1 MTEQPKEN
9 RRHRQI
15 ANAIRDELVTIVRK
29 DLSDPAVEKV
39 GFITFS
45 GVELS
50 EDLRNGTVWCAF
62 MGRDEGLRE
71 VRDALDALNH
81 SAKFIHR
88 LLIKR
93 IPMKV
98 HPMLTFKYD
107 RGFDRAAVVGK
118 ALSDAAEVEKETERT
133 RNERGP
139 SSEEKSPYRKKRE
152 DKDQE

>member
-1 MTEQPKEN
+1 MSEQAKEPN
-9 RRHRQI
+9 RRQRQI

-45 GVELS
+45 GVELT
-50 EDLRNGTVWCAF
+50 EDMRNGTVWCAF
-62 MGRDEGLRE
+62 MGKDEGLQV
-71 VRDALDALNH
+71 VRDALEALNH

-98 HPMLTFKYD
+98 HPVLHFRYD
-107 RGFDRAAVVGK
+107 HGFDRAAEIGK
-118 ALSDAAEVEKETERT
+118 ALSEAAEVEKETARARDGQDAVPEA
-133 RNERGP
+133 
-139 SSEEKSPYRKKRE
+139 SPYRKKKD
-152 DKDQE
+152 DKDQA